1 MYMKDDNGQGN
12 WYLHNTYPVYYFFS
26 YPMNAYRTGNTVYD
40 SKRYEPA
47 PFISCGSRI
56 TMFFNQEQNKFS
68 CQTTYRSSSDFST
81 SFFFTEDFWMSLPT
95 IFSTLMIKM
104 KDCCI

>member
-1 MYMKDDNGQGN
+1 MLIVRGIPY
-12 WYLHNTYPVYYFFS
+12 T
-26 YPMNAYRTGNTVYD
+26 D
-40 SKRYEPA
+40 SERYEPA

-81 SFFFTEDFWMSLPT
+81 SFFFTEDFLDESSDHIFNFNDKNEGLLYMSERYTT
-95 IFSTLMIKM
+95 ISKM
-104 KDCCI
+104 TSLLF